1 MNIPQKTLSL
11 FAGASLL
18 VFSSLSAVTTD
29 PVGYVTQTVPAH
41 DGTGATLSLHSLP
54 LKPSTTFSGSTS
66 DVTGAVLT
74 VSGTDFS
81 SGYPDLAAVDANSK
95 PLYYVETS
103 DGLRVDITSVGT
115 SDLTLSEDVEA
126 AIADVTSISIK
137 KYWTIEDVFG
147 AASSSDLS
155 ASSGIT
161 DVDKVLVADGS
172 GSFEQYYIYQAPVFL
187 GGGVSWAQVGE
198 PTTVDKSTA
207 RIPEGTLLMVR
218 VGSTTRA
225 AFTFTNA
232 GTVKL
237 GADKSPVYQ
246 GINLVSFAYP
256 VDTTLG
262 TSGLQEAGLTAGSTV
277 ISADKVLVTEN
288 GSFKQYYL
296 YEAPAFLGGGISW
309 AEVGQPSSSDK
320 SGDTLSGAV
329 LVIRGDAGDINWTQ
343 SQPFT
348 L

>member
-1 MNIPQKTLSL
+1 MNIPQKTISLLAVASL
-11 FAGASLL
+11 FSI
-18 VFSSLSAVTTD
+18 SSLSAVETD

-74 VSGTDFS
+74 VAGTDFS

-137 KYWTIEDVFG
+137 KYWTLEDVFG
-147 AASSSDLS
+147 TASSSDFAA
-155 ASSGIT
+155 ASSLT
-161 DVDKVLVADGS
+161 DADKVLVADGA
-172 GSFEQYYIYQAPVFL
+172 GSFEQYYIYQAPPFL
-187 GGGVSWAQVGE
+187 GGGVNWAQVGQA
-198 PTTVDKSTA
+198 TSVDKSTA
-207 RIPEGTLLMVR
+207 RIPEGTLLVVR
-218 VGSTTRA
+218 VGSTTRTA
-225 AFTFTNA
+225 VTFTNA
-232 GTVKL
+232 GSVKL

-246 GINLVSFAYP
+246 GVNLVSYSYP
-256 VDTTLG
+256 VDATLA
-262 TSGLQEAGLTAGSTV
+262 TSGLQESGLTAGGSA
-277 ISADKVLVTEN
+277 IGADKVLVTEN
-288 GSFKQYYL
+288 GSFKQYFL
-296 YEAPAFLGGGISW
+296 YQAPPFLGGGISW
-309 AEVGQPSSSDK
+309 AEVGQPTSSDK
-320 SGDTLSGAV
+320 GSDTLSGAV